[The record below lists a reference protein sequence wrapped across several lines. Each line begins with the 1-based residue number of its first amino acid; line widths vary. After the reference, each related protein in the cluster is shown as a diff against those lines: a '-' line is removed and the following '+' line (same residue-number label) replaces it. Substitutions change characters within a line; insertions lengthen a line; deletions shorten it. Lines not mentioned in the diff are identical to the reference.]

1 MRKKSWKLRF
11 RFGYL
16 KKYGWRKKFAFGF
29 LIGPILV
36 YKPKHV
42 IYVKKYIDRDAV
54 LAVGVNLTEVVYEDA
69 KKELFESIP
78 YDFGLISIT
87 TLTDYEID
95 FNRYLLL
102 VEGVPKPAKEL

>member
-1 MRKKSWKLRF
+1 MHRRTWKLRF

-16 KKYGWRKKFAFGF
+16 KKYGWRKKFAFGST
-29 LIGPILV
+29 IGPLLI
-36 YKPKHV
+36 YRPRHV
-42 IYVKKYIDRDAV
+42 VYVKKYMDRDAI
-54 LAVGVNLTEVVYEDA
+54 LDVGKKITEKAYEDS

-87 TLTDYEID
+87 SFVDYEID

-102 VEGVPKPAKEL
+102 VEGVPKPIKE